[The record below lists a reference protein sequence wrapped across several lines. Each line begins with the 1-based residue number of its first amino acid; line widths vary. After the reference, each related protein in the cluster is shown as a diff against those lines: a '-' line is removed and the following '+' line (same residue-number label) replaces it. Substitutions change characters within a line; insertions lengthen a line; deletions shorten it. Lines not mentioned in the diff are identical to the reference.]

1 MSHMISARS
10 ERKGLSA
17 RRLTLLASAA
27 GLAIAVFAA
36 GPSGFG
42 ALSLPSLTTSAR
54 ADVAQPHAGFADIVA
69 KVKPSV
75 ISVRVKMDEMAK
87 RPV

>member
-1 MSHMISARS
+1 MSQMISARS

-27 GLAIAVFAA
+27 GLAVFAA